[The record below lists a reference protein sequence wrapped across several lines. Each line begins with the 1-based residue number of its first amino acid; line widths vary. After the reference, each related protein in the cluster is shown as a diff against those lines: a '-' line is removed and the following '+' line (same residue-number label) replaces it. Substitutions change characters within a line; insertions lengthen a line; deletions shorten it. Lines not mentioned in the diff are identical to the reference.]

1 MVTIIK
7 RGMKKKEI
15 HSLIS
20 AKKSGKKR
28 IDIKK
33 YCGAIRLKE
42 DPIEIQKK
50 YRDEWK

>member
-20 AKKSGKKR
+20 TKKSGKKHL
-28 IDIKK
+28 DIKK
-33 YCGAIRLKE
+33 YCGTIRLKE

-50 YRDEWK
+50 SRDEWK